1 MDKSIQ
7 RHLAFTKV
15 VDKGSLTKAAEVL
28 YCSQSTVSRL
38 IADLEKEWGVTLLR
52 RDRSGIALTSE
63 GQELLPLSREIC
75 SAWNRLRV
83 KVAAMNGLETG
94 KIRIG
99 IISSIATH
107 RMPDAIKSFREIH
120 PGIDFE
126 LLLGDYTDI
135 EKWLKEERVDC
146 GFVKLPCDSRL
157 DATPYEA
164 DELMGVFPLGHPSSQ
179 MAAVPLEVFQS
190 ESFLALEHGSDTE
203 IATLFDQAEI
213 TIKPNLSTW
222 DDYAIM
228 AMVEKGLG
236 LSILPSLILQRI
248 PYALVCKPL
257 EPPAYRSLG
266 IATKRGVPV
275 SAAVAAFM
283 DYLVT

>member
-1 MDKSIQ
+1 
-7 RHLAFTKV
+7 
-15 VDKGSLTKAAEVL
+15 
-28 YCSQSTVSRL
+28 
-38 IADLEKEWGVTLLR
+38 
-52 RDRSGIALTSE
+52 
-63 GQELLPLSREIC
+63 
-75 SAWNRLRV
+75 
-83 KVAAMNGLETG
+83 
-94 KIRIG
+94 
-99 IISSIATH
+99 
-107 RMPDAIKSFREIH
+107 
-120 PGIDFE
+120 
-126 LLLGDYTDI
+126 
-135 EKWLKEERVDC
+135 
-146 GFVKLPCDSRL
+146 
-157 DATPYEA
+157 
-164 DELMGVFPLGHPSSQ
+164 

-190 ESFLALEHGSDTE
+190 ESFRALEHGSDTE